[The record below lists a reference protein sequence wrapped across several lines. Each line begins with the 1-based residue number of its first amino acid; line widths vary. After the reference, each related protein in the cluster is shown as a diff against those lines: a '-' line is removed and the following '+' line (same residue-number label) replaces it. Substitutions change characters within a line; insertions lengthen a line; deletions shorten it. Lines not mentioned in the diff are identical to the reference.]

1 MLINIVLVL
10 QRFQIEKADPDY
22 KLRLRC
28 NITTKPDGF
37 KMRVR
42 RRVGRGL
49 MVGIPGGALTE
60 SAQKDRYPRTKA
72 PQAISGQGDTK
83 SVTAFF
89 GGNTGT
95 CESLAQDL
103 SKSALGFGLEV
114 DIQNL
119 DSATENLPTDRPC
132 VIITTSYEGKPP
144 DNAKKFVAWIEQLS
158 QKSAKLPKRTQYAV
172 FGVGNS
178 DWASTFHRI
187 PKLVNDSLA
196 KLGAEQIIESSFA
209 DVKLDMIGPWE
220 EWSEQLCMNLS
231 GNQGASH
238 ACDGV
243 EICIESGEVSQM
255 LGEEGMTVATVVSN
269 CELADMSAGA
279 AKRHVEVRLPTDCE
293 YTSGDYL
300 VIQGRNSE
308 ESVRRVMVRFGIG
321 EQDVMSVKAN
331 KKTFLP
337 KHPVM
342 VYHFLRDNVD
352 LAAPITKR
360 QLVRLTWWAKEGS
373 EERKELEKMQDD
385 SQYGELLEKR
395 HSVIDT
401 LERVPGLHLPF
412 GVYVDLLQPLTPR
425 PYSISS
431 SPLEPKNNVDNKGQ
445 HAVIASVTIDVFRA
459 SAWSGHG
466 TFHGVASSYLADR
479 QPGDRIG
486 CFVRSTNVGFRLPA
500 NPETPVIMLA
510 AGTGI
515 APMRAFIQERAAIKH
530 AGVRKLG
537 AALLFFGCRHPDRDY
552 LYRTELAAW
561 EREGVV
567 EVIPCFSKP
576 GGGQKGRHVPD
587 ALWEDRERVWDLFN
601 NEGRSYLCG
610 CAAKL
615 GRRSAQR
622 CRRIWREKTGK
633 SEAEAEVWLE
643 EVKNDRYVSDVY

>member
-22 KLRLRC
+22 KLRLKS

-37 KMRVR
+37 KMKAR

-60 SAQKDRYPRTKA
+60 SAQEYRYPCTKA
-72 PQAISGQGDTK
+72 PQVSFSQGEAK
-83 SVTAFF
+83 PVTVFF

-95 CESLAQDL
+95 CESLAQSL
-103 SKSALGFGLEV
+103 SKSAPGFGLEV

-132 VIITTSYEGKPP
+132 VIITASYEGKPP

-158 QKSAKLPKRTQYAV
+158 QKSAKLPTHTQYAV

-187 PKLVNDSLA
+187 PNLVNDSLA
-196 KLGAEQIIESSFA
+196 KLGAEQIIEPSFA
-209 DVKLDMIGPWE
+209 DVKLDVVGPWE

-231 GNQGASH
+231 GNQSASH
-238 ACDGV
+238 ASVGV
-243 EICIESGEVSQM
+243 EICIESGEFSQI
-255 LGEEGMTVATVVSN
+255 LGEEGLAVGTVVSN

-279 AKRHVEVRLPTDCE
+279 AKRHVEIRLPTDCE

-308 ESVRRVMVRFGIG
+308 ETVRRVMTRFGVG
-321 EQDVMSVKAN
+321 EQDVMSVKAS

-337 KHPVM
+337 KHPVA
-342 VYHFLRDNVD
+342 VHHFLRNNVE

-360 QLVRLTWWAKEGS
+360 QLARLAWWADEGS

-385 SQYGELLEKR
+385 SQYGGLLEKR

-431 SPLEPKNNVDNKGQ
+431 SPLEPKNNVNNKEQ
-445 HAVIASVTIDVFRA
+445 HAVIASVTFDVFRA

-466 TFHGVASSYLADR
+466 TFRGVVSSYLADC

-515 APMRAFIQERAAIKH
+515 APMRAFIQERAAIKR

-552 LYRTELAAW
+552 LYRTELAEW

-567 EVIPCFSKP
+567 DLIPCFSKP
-576 GGGQKGRHVPD
+576 DGGQKGRHVPD
-587 ALWEDRERVWDLFN
+587 ALWEYRERVWDLFN
-601 NEGRSYLCG
+601 NEGRIYLCG
-610 CAAKL
+610 SAARL
-615 GRRSAQR
+615 GRSSAQM
-622 CRRIWREKTGK
+622 CKRIWREKTGK
-633 SEAEAEVWLE
+633 SELEAEAWLE